1 MTARKKINL
10 RVNELID
17 KYSNASNSVEKLL
30 CAQYPSNKLA
40 YKIINENMDEYIL
53 SYGELKTQSTLLA
66 RGLQKRGIK
75 KGDRIATLMGK
86 SKEYI
91 ITLLAIWRIGAVHVP
106 LFTAF
111 STPAITLRVNGSNSK
126 IIFCDQKQQ
135 PKLRPSNDFIMKEKR
150 RLTITC
156 TSLFRS

>member
-1 MTARKKINL
+1 MAFSEKITQ
-10 RVNELID
+10 RISELID
-17 KYSNASNSVEKLL
+17 KYSNPSNSLQKIL
-30 CAQYPSNKLA
+30 CDQYPSNKLA
-40 YKIINENMDEYIL
+40 YRIINEKMEEFDL

-66 RGLQKRGIK
+66 SGLRKRGIK

-86 SKEYI
+86 SKEYV

-111 STPAITLRVNGSNSK
+111 STPAITLRVNGSNTK

-135 PKLRPSNDFIMKEKR
+135 TKLKPSDKLALNNKIDMSA
-150 RLTITC
+150 TW
-156 TSLFRS
+156 